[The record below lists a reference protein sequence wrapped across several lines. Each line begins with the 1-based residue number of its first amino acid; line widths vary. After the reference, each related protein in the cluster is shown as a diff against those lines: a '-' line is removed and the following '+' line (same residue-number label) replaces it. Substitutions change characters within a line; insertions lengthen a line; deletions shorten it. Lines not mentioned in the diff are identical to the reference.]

1 MQTLINCFK
10 EFRRYKIVRTET
22 STKVSSD
29 VKPKYPGSTLP
40 AMVIPDGE
48 DATSFARH
56 NKIIKMEYAKR
67 EKKNNMVIRDLVKQ
81 SFAMRR
87 QDITK
92 NPSHAQVILEKY
104 PFLKDPDQVTILLS
118 FHCT

>member
-1 MQTLINCFK
+1 MQTLINRFK
-10 EFRRYKIVRTET
+10 EFRRCKIVRTET

-67 EKKNNMVIRDLVKQ
+67 EKKNNMVIRDLVLKIHLMLK
-81 SFAMRR
+81 SFWRSTHFLR
-87 QDITK
+87 
-92 NPSHAQVILEKY
+92 IL
-104 PFLKDPDQVTILLS
+104 IR
-118 FHCT
+118 